1 MIVKREIPDTFG
13 MVEVIETPIGVKPG
27 VRKKGEGGASSFV
40 KRLADNFH
48 NKHLRYSK
56 SPVSAEIS
64 FVITG
69 LT

>member
-13 MVEVIETPIGVKPG
+13 MVEVIETPFGVMPG
-27 VRKKGEGGASSFV
+27 VRRKGEGGASIFA
-40 KRLADNFH
+40 KRLADNFY